1 MEFFG
6 IFFGSCIAVTASFI
20 AGAFYRLTLLIGQA
34 RWPGIKPTFLWASYA
49 ILTLIVVDWTLLAA
63 WGAVGTRTALGPI
76 YEKMSLMTFF
86 FGPPALINVLVLPD
100 PDRNRARWFL
110 AVPLATVLAFFLLIK
125 AVGISEALYGI
136 DGSGGP
142 FSESA
147 HPKP

>member
-6 IFFGSCIAVTASFI
+6 IFVAVPSSFLAS
-20 AGAFYRLTLLIGQA
+20 AVYRFALLFGQA

-100 PDRNRARWFL
+100 PDRNRAHWFL
-110 AVPLATVLAFFLLIK
+110 AVPLATALAFFLLIE
-125 AVGISEALYGI
+125 AVGVSEALYGI